1 MSTIAIFGG
10 SFNPPHVAHQMVCLY
25 ILEACPVD
33 ELWVIPTYR
42 HPFAKS
48 LVDFEHRFAMCELA
62 MALFGARVKVSRVE
76 EELAQPS
83 SRTLHTLNALR
94 QRFPGDD
101 FRLVVGADIL
111 AERDKWYRW
120 DEIERLAPPIV
131 VGRRGYPSQSG
142 LELPDVSSTEV
153 RSRLASGRDASDLV
167 PAQVMAYIS
176 ERGLYS

>member
-1 MSTIAIFGG
+1 MRTVAIFGG

-25 ILEACPVD
+25 ILEACSVD

-48 LVDFEHRFAMCELA
+48 LIAFEDRFAMCELA
-62 MALFGARVKVSRVE
+62 MAALGPRVRVSRAE
-76 EELAQPS
+76 EELAQPT

-94 QRFPGDD
+94 QRHADVA

-120 DEIERLAPPIV
+120 DEIERLAPPLV

-153 RSRLASGRDASDLV
+153 RARLAGGLDASDLV
-167 PAQVMAYIS
+167 PSAVLAYIT
-176 ERGLYS
+176 ERGLY